1 MNRRGEE
8 EDLKRKMLSK
18 TCKEEQAHKGEAED
32 RI

>member
-18 TCKEEQAHKGEAED
+18 TCKEQAHKGEAED